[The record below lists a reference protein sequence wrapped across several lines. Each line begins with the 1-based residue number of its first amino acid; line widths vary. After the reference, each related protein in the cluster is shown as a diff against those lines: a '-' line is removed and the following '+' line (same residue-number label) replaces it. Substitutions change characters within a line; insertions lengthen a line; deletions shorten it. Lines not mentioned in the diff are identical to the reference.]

1 MEPYDE
7 WIVGFQGQLLWECR
21 WRRMSLKWCQEF
33 TAISAS
39 YWWTSISKTHL
50 AAFVYHCWSDA
61 KQRRSCSEM
70 LASLEVI
77 IVTCRVLVQR
87 LLTIIIL
94 HGDRR
99 HQPDACETAVVCPRA
114 AYVDGHSTSTTYL
127 WRHCSIL
134 YGECFFG
141 VIPRSRRC
149 ICNTPRWSHKSGWR
163 TIVWLTKVLY
173 LALWSASI
181 WVRSNNKQR
190 WQGEFSNS
198 GPSIWR

>member
-33 TAISAS
+33 TAIFILMDQHFKNSP
-39 YWWTSISKTHL
+39 
-50 AAFVYHCWSDA
+50 
-61 KQRRSCSEM
+61 SCFCLFLLQVM
-70 LASLEVI
+70 

-87 LLTIIIL
+87 LLTVIIL

-99 HQPDACETAVVCPRA
+99 HKPDACETAVGCPRA
-114 AYVDGHSTSTTYL
+114 ACVDGHSTSTTYL

-134 YGECFFG
+134 YGEGFFG